1 MKFQHAIVR
10 TPCPEMVDG
19 ITTADLGKPDYEAAL
34 GQHAAY
40 IAALR
45 QCGVAVTVLE
55 PDRNFPDSV
64 FIEDAALLTRHCA
77 ILTNPGAPSRNGEP
91 ATIRDTLEKFYANV
105 ESITGAGTVDAG
117 DIMMV
122 GDHFYIGLTD
132 RTNREGAEQM
142 QAILEKYGLSGSVI
156 PVEKVLHLKTGVAYL
171 ENNIL
176 MASGEF
182 VDKKEFSQFSII
194 EVGAE
199 ESYAGNSVWVNDT
212 VLTPK
217 GYPNTLAAL
226 EKTGYRVLTLEMS
239 EFRKL
244 DGGLSC
250 LSLRF

>member
-1 MKFQHAIVR
+1 
-10 TPCPEMVDG
+10 
-19 ITTADLGKPDYEAAL
+19 
-34 GQHAAY
+34 
-40 IAALR
+40 
-45 QCGVAVTVLE
+45 
-55 PDRNFPDSV
+55 
-64 FIEDAALLTRHCA
+64 LT
-77 ILTNPGAPSRNGEP
+77 E
-91 ATIRDTLEKFYANV
+91 
-105 ESITGAGTVDAG
+105 
-117 DIMMV
+117 
-122 GDHFYIGLTD
+122 

-142 QAILEKYGLSGSVI
+142 LAILEKYRLSGSVI
-156 PVEKVLHLKTGVAYL
+156 PVENMLHLKTGVAYL

-182 VDKKEFSQFSII
+182 IENKVFERFSII

-226 EKTGYRVLTLEMS
+226 EKTGYRILTLEMS

>member
-1 MKFQHAIVR
+1 
-10 TPCPEMVDG
+10 MVDG
-19 ITTADLGKPDYEAAL
+19 ITTADLGKPDYEEAL
-34 GQHAAY
+34 RQHEAY

-45 QCGVAVTVLE
+45 RCGVAVTALE
-55 PDRNFPDSV
+55 PDSKFPDSV

-91 ATIRDTLEKFYANV
+91 ATIRGALERFYANV

-122 GDHFYIGLTD
+122 GDHFFIGLTE

-142 QAILEKYGLSGSVI
+142 LAILEKYRLSGSVI
-156 PVEKVLHLKTGVAYL
+156 PVENMLHLKTGVAYL

-182 VDKKEFSQFSII
+182 IENKVFERFSII

-226 EKTGYRVLTLEMS
+226 EKTGYRILTLEMS